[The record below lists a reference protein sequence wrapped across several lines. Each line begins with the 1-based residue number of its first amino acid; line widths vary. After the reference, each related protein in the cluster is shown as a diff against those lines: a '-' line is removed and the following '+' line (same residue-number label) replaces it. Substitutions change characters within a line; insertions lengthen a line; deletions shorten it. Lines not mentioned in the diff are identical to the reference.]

1 MAGGGGGG
9 PPPPPP
15 PASSHSS
22 AGQPLVITENW
33 REVVLVPS
41 LPASIYFTS
50 SLAGHTATPSSDLAW
65 LTLDLEVSPSLTLLT
80 PHLPPSHHSLLSW
93 LSILSQ
99 VWPPPTYYYSHLC
112 FRSSLRLM
120 PSWSPLKHWWDSDS
134 DSESI
139 HFIFKSVSNV
149 NWEICSGL
157 TPPQLSSIGSFIS
170 PGGTVPTSSLKL
182 TWQ

>member
-1 MAGGGGGG
+1 MSSVNSYYSRHLFILINQWLGAGGGG

-99 VWPPPTYYYSHLC
+99 VWPPPTTIT
-112 FRSSLRLM
+112 
-120 PSWSPLKHWWDSDS
+120 PT
-134 DSESI
+134 
-139 HFIFKSVSNV
+139 SVSAHHYV
-149 NWEICSGL
+149 
-157 TPPQLSSIGSFIS
+157 
-170 PGGTVPTSSLKL
+170 
-182 TWQ
+182 